1 MIIIPRV
8 VVLCSIM
15 LSQYLYDMMKESLN
29 LFRRQAWV
37 EQQFELQQQPNL
49 AISRFLLA
57 SERDPI
63 IN

>member
-1 MIIIPRV
+1 MIIIPLV

-29 LFRRQAWV
+29 LYRRQAWV

>member
-1 MIIIPRV
+1 MIIIPVV

-49 AISRFLLA
+49 TISRFLLA